1 MTVADLKE
9 RLKNTFLTLDYYG
22 KEEVYGGK
30 TFPAGTVALDVLN
43 ISEEIVERVLELTDP
58 MMHFVDQLYLGKV
71 DLLLM
76 EKSRKNV
83 FEVVDV
89 LRKVPPFSYQD
100 FTWLDE
106 KLENIFSQKATNK
119 ASRKMH
125 DPKGPGVIFVQALS
139 LVAQLGFGTQ
149 GFREKLIPF
158 IEDIGEADI
167 RRDAAGF
174 SEVFGKFFEKD
185 DSEKDEWL
193 AFSNASLQYLAGE
206 KGLVR
211 RLHYNSFPS
220 MYRSNLFEALSVG
233 NAPRKCPICGR
244 FFLTTK
250 AYPTLYCNT
259 PCPGAERGMTCANV
273 AAKMGGKFKQ
283 PPEGDEI
290 QRIYEAR
297 RNTTRKYMREGKI
310 SWELGEMILKLAKSK
325 RTKARID
332 NKYFQNSYE
341 QEMEINA
348 IMEEARRKLQ

>member
-185 DSEKDEWL
+185 DSE
-193 AFSNASLQYLAGE
+193 
-206 KGLVR
+206 
-211 RLHYNSFPS
+211 
-220 MYRSNLFEALSVG
+220 
-233 NAPRKCPICGR
+233 
-244 FFLTTK
+244 
-250 AYPTLYCNT
+250 
-259 PCPGAERGMTCANV
+259 
-273 AAKMGGKFKQ
+273 
-283 PPEGDEI
+283 
-290 QRIYEAR
+290 
-297 RNTTRKYMREGKI
+297 
-310 SWELGEMILKLAKSK
+310 
-325 RTKARID
+325 
-332 NKYFQNSYE
+332 
-341 QEMEINA
+341 
-348 IMEEARRKLQ
+348 